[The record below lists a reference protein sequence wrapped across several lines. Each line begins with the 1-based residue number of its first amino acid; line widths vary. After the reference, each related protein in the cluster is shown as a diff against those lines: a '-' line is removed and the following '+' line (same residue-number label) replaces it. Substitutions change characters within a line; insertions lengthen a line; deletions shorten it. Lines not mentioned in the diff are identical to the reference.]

1 MHLNLKTRSA
11 LPWVAAAL
19 FFAPAAHAVTYK
31 ADPTKSS
38 ITFTFQQAG
47 AANQGKFGKVDVT
60 FTVTPDGAG
69 NKLDVAIPVTSL
81 DTGDKE
87 RDDTLRS
94 ADLFNVAKFPQAKF
108 SAAKVTKVG
117 ADKYEATGKLTIRD
131 VTRDVRVPL
140 TFKTS
145 NEGGKQSGTMSG
157 QVVIKRLDYGVGQGE
172 WKSTEWVGNDVTV
185 KFSLRL
191 LPAAGT

>member
-1 MHLNLKTRSA
+1 MHPNFSTRIS
-11 LPWVAAAL
+11 LPWIAAAL
-19 FFAPAAHAVTYK
+19 LLTPAAQAATYK
-31 ADPTKSS
+31 ADPAKSS
-38 ITFTFQQAG
+38 LAFTFQQAG
-47 AANQGKFGKVDVT
+47 AANQGKFGKFDVT
-60 FTVTPDGAG
+60 LALDGPTG
-69 NKLDVAIPVTSL
+69 SQLNVVIPVASL
-81 DTGDKE
+81 DTDDKE

-108 SAAKVTKVG
+108 AAKVTKVG
-117 ADKYEATGKLTIRD
+117 PDKYEAVGKLSIRD

-145 NEGGKQSGTMSG
+145 NEGGQQSGTMSG

-191 LPAAGT
+191 LPVAGT

>member
-1 MHLNLKTRSA
+1 MHLNFSTRIS
-11 LPWVAAAL
+11 LPWIAAAL
-19 FFAPAAHAVTYK
+19 LLAPAAQAATYK
-31 ADPTKSS
+31 ADPAKSS
-38 ITFTFQQAG
+38 LAFTFQQAG
-47 AANQGKFGKVDVT
+47 AANQGKFGKFDVT
-60 FTVTPDGAG
+60 FTLAPDGASG
-69 NKLDVAIPVTSL
+69 KLDVAIPVVSL

-140 TFKTS
+140 TFKTV
-145 NEGGKQSGTMSG
+145 NEGGRQSGTMNG
-157 QVVIKRLDYGVGQGE
+157 EVVIKRLDYGVGQGE